1 MYGTTTTKTIE
12 ILKKIKEI
20 LVGSVWGPGD
30 MKFFSR
36 KLIYV
41 FTLSGPI
48 VLSSASTC
56 FSFSFSSRA
65 NPLWSISYNHFS
77 FPLIVDLFYWNFTW
91 QALCNFSDCGVSWFF
106 FFPKV
111 CLDSCL
117 CNQTCYIRFCK
128 CDPLK
133 GF

>member
-1 MYGTTTTKTIE
+1 MGQQQ
-12 ILKKIKEI
+12 LKLSKFKKNQGNTGRFCMRPRWYEVFFKE
-20 LVGSVWGPGD
+20 VD
-30 MKFFSR
+30 FMCSR
-36 KLIYV
+36 YRDLLFWV
-41 FTLSGPI
+41 VHPQ
-48 VLSSASTC
+48 C
-56 FSFSFSSRA
+56 FSFSFSSCA

-111 CLDSCL
+111 FLDSCL